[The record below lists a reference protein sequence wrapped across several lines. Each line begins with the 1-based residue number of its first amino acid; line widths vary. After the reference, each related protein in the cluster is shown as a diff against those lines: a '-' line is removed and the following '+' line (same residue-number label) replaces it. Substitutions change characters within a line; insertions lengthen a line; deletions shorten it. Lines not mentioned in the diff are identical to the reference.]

1 MRLKGG
7 IRLSFQN
14 LKQTRDFTKS
24 YWEKKKDIAHLMRL
38 EKQYGTLLLLLPTLW
53 SLFAASAGRPS
64 LKHLVIFTLG
74 AFLMRSA
81 GCVAN
86 DMADQKLDA
95 QVERTKNRP
104 LASQRVTMNDAIFT
118 LAFLV
123 TSSFLLVLMLNP
135 FTVLLS
141 FAALFV
147 ALIYPFAKRV
157 THLPQLVL
165 GIAFSWG
172 IIMAWTAVRNEL
184 SAVPFLILL
193 ANLSWATGYD
203 TIYALMDREDDM
215 RIGIK
220 STAVLFGRQTWFAVS
235 IFFALVIFFLILTG
249 RQMQMTPVYYLS
261 LGGIGLFFAY
271 QSIQLRNTLPR
282 STLFSLFQSHVWVG
296 VTVLIGITLNYHP
309 LN

>member
-1 MRLKGG
+1 LILFSRPF
-7 IRLSFQN
+7 RHAVN
-14 LKQTRDFTKS
+14 FTKS
-24 YWEKKKDIAHLMRL
+24 YWKKRKDIAHLMRL

-53 SLFAASAGRPS
+53 SLFAASEGRPS
-64 LKHLVIFTLG
+64 LKHLLIFILG
-74 AFLMRSA
+74 AFMMRSA

-95 QVERTKNRP
+95 RVERTKSRP
-104 LASQRVTMNDAIFT
+104 LASRRVTMNDAIST
-118 LAFLV
+118 LALLI
-123 TSSFLLVLMLNP
+123 TLSFLLVLMLNP
-135 FTVLLS
+135 FTILLS

-147 ALIYPFAKRV
+147 ALLYPFAKRV

-184 SAVPFLILL
+184 SAAPFFILL
-193 ANLSWATGYD
+193 ANLFWATGYD
-203 TIYALMDREDDM
+203 TIYALMDRDDDV

-220 STAVLFGRQTWFAVS
+220 STAVLFGRQSWFAVGF
-235 IFFALVIFFLILTG
+235 FFALVILFLTLSG

-271 QSIQLRNTLPR
+271 QSLRLRNSLSR
-282 STLFSLFQSHVWVG
+282 ATLFSLFRSHVWVG
-296 VTVLIGITLNYHP
+296 LTVLIGIVLNYHP

>member
-1 MRLKGG
+1 MTTQAFKHAG
-7 IRLSFQN
+7 N
-14 LKQTRDFTKS
+14 FTKS
-24 YWEKKKDIAHLMRL
+24 YWEKRKDLAQLMRL

-53 SLFAASAGRPS
+53 SLFVASAGRPS

-95 QVERTKNRP
+95 KVERTKDRP
-104 LASQRVTMNDAIFT
+104 LASHRVTMKDAIFT
-118 LAFLV
+118 LACLV
-123 TSSFLLVLMLNP
+123 TFSFLLVLMLNP

-141 FAALFV
+141 FAALLV
-147 ALIYPFAKRV
+147 ALLYPFAKRF

-172 IIMAWTAVRNEL
+172 IIMSWTAVRNEL
-184 SAVPFLILL
+184 SATPFLILL

-203 TIYALMDREDDM
+203 TIYAMMDRDDDI
-215 RIGIK
+215 RAGIK
-220 STAVLFGRQTWFAVS
+220 STAVLFGRQAWFAVG
-235 IFFALVIFFLILTG
+235 IFFALVIFFLTLTG

-261 LGGIGLFFAY
+261 VGGIGLLFAY
-271 QSIQLRNTLPR
+271 QSLRLRHALSR
-282 STLFSLFQSHVWVG
+282 STLFFFFRSHVWVG
-296 VTVLIGITLNYHP
+296 LVVLTGIVLHYH
-309 LN
+309 LLI